1 MTTTTVISL
10 EVRLLHKCEN
20 AFGQKMQLSECLS
33 NLATLVSFEKQGI
46 QQCAANL
53 SLPQYI
59 HNSDYDSTCG
69 QVERQINQFAMP
81 MLQLLCLSGNILNLL
96 IYRLPY
102 FQGSTSVHFLKVK
115 AYANLVFVESRV
127 FEVIHAWTVYAD
139 ASFESF
145 YWYTKPYVIAMA
157 SVSGTVS
164 TWMTLVIT
172 IETVLCVLLPFHFR
186 QICTKRISL
195 IVLLGFV
202 LCSIFLHLPFLF
214 IQTVISSPV
223 LKELDSRQHKRCYW
237 ITKQYFMQTHK
248 EPFYEYIQKAYY
260 WLQITLSIVIPNIA
274 MLACSILI
282 VAQFIFKNHGE
293 SFSQRRKCVIRMT
306 VATTLSHL
314 MLEGPALLTFAAVAR
329 KGANSSDHGN
339 NICILAHG
347 NNLLS
352 VINAATPFFVF
363 LAFSEQF
370 RRMSL
375 VYIQVHLMPR
385 TFMKK
390 ESVPRHKKLQGV
402 SSSVNLMK
410 NTSPVSSNYTNL

>member
-1 MTTTTVISL
+1 MNATVMPL
-10 EVRLLHKCEN
+10 EMRLSHRCEI
-20 AFGQKMQLSECLS
+20 AFGQKMQLSDCLS
-33 NLATLVSFEKQGI
+33 NLAALVAFEKKGI
-46 QQCAANL
+46 QQCPANL
-53 SLPQYI
+53 SLPHYI
-59 HNSDYDSTCG
+59 HNNGYDSACG

-81 MLQLLCLSGNILNLL
+81 ILQLLCLSGNILNLL

-115 AYANLVFVESRV
+115 AYANLVFVESRL
-127 FEVIHAWTVYAD
+127 FEVIHAWTAHAD
-139 ASFESF
+139 PAFESF
-145 YWYTKPYVIAMA
+145 YWYTKPYVIAAA
-157 SVSGTVS
+157 SISGTLS

-195 IVLLGFV
+195 IILLGFL
-202 LCSIFLHLPFLF
+202 LCSIFLHIPFIF
-214 IQTVISSPV
+214 IQTVISNPI
-223 LKELDSRQHKRCYW
+223 LKELDSRQYNRCYW
-237 ITKQYFMQTHK
+237 ITNQYFMQTYRG
-248 EPFYEYIQKAYY
+248 PFYEYVQKAYY
-260 WLQITLSIVIPNIA
+260 WLQITLSILIPNIA

-282 VAQFIFKNHGE
+282 VMQFSFKQHGE

-314 MLEGPALLTFAAVAR
+314 LLEGPALLTFAAVAR
-329 KGANSSDHGN
+329 KGADSSEHGN

-363 LAFSEQF
+363 LAFNEQF

-375 VYIQVHLMPR
+375 AFIRVH
-385 TFMKK
+385 F
-390 ESVPRHKKLQGV
+390 VPRRFTEKASVTRNKLQGV
-402 SSSVNLMK
+402 SSSVKLVNNN
-410 NTSPVSSNYTNL
+410 NTSTFPSNYTHL